1 MTTAPVVIVGAGP
14 SGLVAATLLAQY
26 GIESIVLERHPQHYP
41 LPRAVHLDGEI
52 YRLLQHLGLDREF
65 ATISRPAR
73 GMRLVDATLNVIAE
87 LDRSASTGVHS
98 WPEANMFD
106 QPELE
111 LMLRSNLK
119 RHPEVRFMTG
129 VEVLRIDRPAD
140 VNDPVVVHI
149 RDENTRM
156 ESTLETRFLFGA
168 DGANS
173 GVRAGI
179 GSELDD
185 LHFSEKWLVVDVR
198 LDFELP
204 VWDGVF
210 QICDADNPASFMQ
223 IGPDRFRWEFRLPEG
238 ESGVVPYPESHIR
251 ELLSRW
257 IPPSKPGVEIIRCTS
272 YTFRARVADHWRRGN
287 IFLVG
292 DAAHST
298 PPFIGQGM
306 GAGFRDAFNLAW
318 KVAWVLRGD
327 ASAELL
333 DTYEAE
339 RKPQVTN
346 VIRSAVVIGWAMT
359 GGSGKR
365 GRFVQ
370 KALSR
375 TFSLPGVSTLASN
388 LPVPPLGRS
397 ALVTRRRPIGAIFP
411 QQRTGVSRSDDLLG
425 EGFSV
430 VHRGKVGTEM
440 ARVANRLNARLVEAG
455 AEHVEWT
462 SWLKKHRTGSVLL
475 RPDRVVAA
483 TESSVDDVQ
492 WDALFATSALP

>member
-1 MTTAPVVIVGAGP
+1 MTGAPVVIVGAGP

-52 YRLLQHLGLDREF
+52 YRLLQHLGLDGEF
-65 ATISRPAR
+65 SAISRPAR
-73 GMRLVDATLNVIAE
+73 GMRLVDAGLNLIAE

-119 RHPEVRFMTG
+119 QHPQVRLMTG
-129 VEVLRIDRPAD
+129 VEVLRIDRPTD
-140 VNDPVVVHI
+140 VDAPIVVHL
-149 RDENTRM
+149 RDENTR
-156 ESTLETRFLFGA
+156 EQSTLSATCVIGA

-185 LHFSEKWLVVDVR
+185 LHFSENWLVVDVR
-198 LDFELP
+198 LDFDLS

-223 IGPDRFRWEFRLPEG
+223 IGPDRYRWEFRLPEG
-238 ESGVVPYPESHIR
+238 ESGVVPYPEEHIR

-257 IPPSKPGVEIIRCTS
+257 IPPSEPGVEIIRCTS
-272 YTFRARVADHWRRGN
+272 YTFRARVANTWRRGN
-287 IFLVG
+287 IFLLG

-306 GAGFRDAFNLAW
+306 GAGLRDAFNLAW
-318 KVAWVLRGD
+318 KLAWVLRGD
-327 ASAELL
+327 ATVELL

-346 VIRSAVVIGWAMT
+346 VIRSAVLIGWAMT
-359 GGSGKR
+359 GGSGR
-365 GRFVQ
+365 CGRLVQ
-370 KALSR
+370 KALSK
-375 TFSLPGVSTLASN
+375 TFALPGVSTLASR

-397 ALVTRRRPIGAIFP
+397 ALVTRRRLTGTIAPQERIDIG
-411 QQRTGVSRSDDLLG
+411 RSDELLG

-430 VHRGKVGTEM
+430 IYRGALGPDM
-440 ARVANRLNARLVEAG
+440 ARVANRLNATLVP
-455 AEHVEWT
+455 AEGRPSWIA
-462 SWLKKHRTGSVLL
+462 WLKKHRTDAVLL

-483 TESSVDDVQ
+483 TESSLNDVS
-492 WDALFATSALP
+492 WDALFTGPATQ

>member
-1 MTTAPVVIVGAGP
+1 MTAAPVVIVGAGP

-26 GIESIVLERHPQHYP
+26 GIESIVVERHPQHYP

-73 GMRLVDATLNVIAE
+73 GMRLVDAELKVIAE

-119 RHPEVRFMTG
+119 QHPGVRFMTG

-140 VNDPVVVHI
+140 IDDPIVVHI
-149 RDENTRM
+149 RDENTRV
-156 ESTLETRFLFGA
+156 EGTLDTKFVFGA

-179 GSELDD
+179 GSELED

-198 LDFELP
+198 TDFDLA

-223 IGPDRFRWEFRLPEG
+223 IGPDRYRWEFRLPEG
-238 ESGVVPYPESHIR
+238 ESGVVPYPEDHIR
-251 ELLSRW
+251 ELIGRW
-257 IPPSKPGVEIIRCTS
+257 ISPTESGVDIIRCTS

-287 IFLVG
+287 IFLLG

-306 GAGFRDAFNLAW
+306 GAGLRDAFNLAW

-327 ASAELL
+327 ASADLL
-333 DTYEAE
+333 DTYEPE

-359 GGSGKR
+359 GGSGRR
-365 GRFVQ
+365 GRLVQ
-370 KALSR
+370 KALSK
-375 TFSLPGVSTLASN
+375 TFSLPGVSALASN
-388 LPVPPLGRS
+388 LPIPPLGRS
-397 ALVTRRRPIGAIFP
+397 ALVTRRRPVGTMVP
-411 QQRTGVSRSDDLLG
+411 QQRVGVSRSDELLG

-430 VHRGKVGTEM
+430 IYRGALGPEM
-440 ARVANRLNARLVEAG
+440 ARVANRLDAKLVSSEQ
-455 AEHVEWT
+455 HSEWT
-462 SWLKKHRTGSVLL
+462 SWLKKYRTGSVLV

-483 TESSVDDVQ
+483 TEASLGDVP
-492 WDALFATSALP
+492 WDELFTGPAAP